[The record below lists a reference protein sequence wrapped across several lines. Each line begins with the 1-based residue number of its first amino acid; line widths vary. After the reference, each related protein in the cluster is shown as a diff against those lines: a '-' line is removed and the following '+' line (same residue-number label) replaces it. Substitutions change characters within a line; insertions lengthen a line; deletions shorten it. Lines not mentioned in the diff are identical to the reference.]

1 MPEVARPGAAVLP
14 KAKGLAAGD
23 TPVTERNSL
32 GADTVLPDPK
42 AKAAVA
48 DDRDLFKPCCF
59 ALTMPAASDLD
70 DADDSAAASG
80 GCWSSAA
87 PEVAPAVEEDVEA
100 VAGSGCSSSSAML
113 AAAGAVWR
121 D

>member
-1 MPEVARPGAAVLP
+1 
-14 KAKGLAAGD
+14 
-23 TPVTERNSL
+23 
-32 GADTVLPDPK
+32 
-42 AKAAVA
+42 
-48 DDRDLFKPCCF
+48 
-59 ALTMPAASDLD
+59 MPADSDFA

-80 GCWSSAA
+80 SCWSSAA

>member
-1 MPEVARPGAAVLP
+1 MPEVARPGAAVLS
-14 KAKGLAAGD
+14 KANSLAAGD

-32 GADTVLPDPK
+32 GPDTLLPDPK

-48 DDRDLFKPCCF
+48 DDRDLFNACCF
-59 ALTMPAASDLD
+59 ALTTPAVSDFN

-87 PEVAPAVEEDVEA
+87 PEVAPAVEEDLVA
-100 VAGSGCSSSSAML
+100 VAGPGCSSSSAML